1 MAQSVDRTP
10 IPSVIGM
17 DVGGS
22 KIRMAR
28 VTMRGRI
35 LGSVVEQ
42 RVISRQK
49 HSLIRQ
55 VAGMVREMVSAGQ
68 GRPRAVGVGVPGFM
82 LKESGVIYASPNFPG
97 WHLIPFRSLLRSS
110 LRLPLTVEN
119 DANAAALGEAWKG
132 RGRNVK
138 TMLYL
143 GLGTGVGGGVVLN
156 GRLLHGSDG
165 LAGELGHITV
175 DPHGPICG
183 CGNSGCL
190 EAYASATAIVR
201 AYLEVKRERR
211 IRPSRMPPTAAE
223 LSQAARAGDKA
234 ARAVFVG
241 AGIAL
246 GIAVASLIN
255 IFNPQMVVIG
265 GGVAEAWDLFAPAM
279 KAQLVRR
286 AIRPARLSAR
296 VVRGILDD
304 RAGILG
310 AAAVAWQQEGV
321 EIF

>member
-1 MAQSVDRTP
+1 
-10 IPSVIGM
+10 M

-28 VTMRGRI
+28 VTKRGRI
-35 LGSVVEQ
+35 IGSVVEQ
-42 RVISRQK
+42 KVISRQK

-55 VAGMVREMVSAGQ
+55 VAGMVRGMVAAGQ
-68 GRPRAVGVGVPGFM
+68 GRPKAVGVGVPGF
-82 LKESGVIYASPNFPG
+82 LLASRGVIYASPNFPG
-97 WHLIPFRSLLRSS
+97 WHLMPFRNLLRSS
-110 LRLPLTVEN
+110 LRLPLAVEN

-132 RGRNVK
+132 RGRNVV

-156 GRLLHGSDG
+156 GRLFHGSDG

-190 EAYASATAIVR
+190 EAYASGAAIVR
-201 AYLEVKRERR
+201 AYLKKKRGRR
-211 IRPSRMPPTAAE
+211 ETPPTVKE
-223 LSQAARAGDKA
+223 LSQAARTGDKA
-234 ARAVFVG
+234 AREVFVG
-241 AGIAL
+241 VGIAL
-246 GIAVASLIN
+246 GIAIASLIN
-255 IFNPQMVVIG
+255 IFNPQTVVIG
-265 GGVAEAWDLFAPAM
+265 GGVARAWGLFAPAM
-279 KAQLVRR
+279 KAQWVWR

-296 VVRGILDD
+296 VVRGTLGD

-310 AAAVAWQQEGV
+310 AAAVAWQQKGV

>member
-1 MAQSVDRTP
+1 
-10 IPSVIGM
+10 M

-35 LGSVVEQ
+35 LGSVMEQ
-42 RVISRQK
+42 RVISRRK

-55 VAGMVREMVSAGQ
+55 VAGMVRGMAAAGR
-68 GRPRAVGVGVPGFM
+68 GRPQAVGIGVPGFL

-97 WHLIPFRSLLRSS
+97 WRLMPFRSLLRSS
-110 LRLPLTVEN
+110 LRFPLAVEN

-201 AYLEVKRERR
+201 AYLEVKRGRR
-211 IRPSRMPPTAAE
+211 KAPPTAAE
-223 LSQAARAGDKA
+223 LSRAARAGDKA
-234 ARAVFVG
+234 AREVFIG
-241 AGIAL
+241 AGKAL
-246 GIAVASLIN
+246 GIAIASLIN
-255 IFNPQMVVIG
+255 IFNPQVVVIG

-279 KAQLVRR
+279 KAQLVWR

-296 VVRGILDD
+296 VVRGILGD

-310 AAAVAWQQEGV
+310 AAAVAWQGKGV